1 MARKPAGG
9 VLDLSEL
16 GAAPQ
21 KVKLPDGKLYSMA
34 NPAELGVLP
43 QQKVI
48 SRYGRAQVL
57 MRKKNATEAD
67 VDEMLEMLLDVAE
80 VVLPG
85 APREVVGR
93 LSLNGL
99 DKLIQ
104 AFLSASTD
112 PKAAGG
118 RAGAETTKATSAI

>member
-1 MARKPAGG
+1 MARKPGG

-57 MRKKNATEAD
+57 MRKKSATEAD
-67 VDEMLEMLLDVAE
+67 VEEMLEMLLDVCE
-80 VVLPG
+80 VVLPD

-93 LSLNGL
+93 LSLPGME
-99 DKLIQ
+99 KLIQ
-104 AFLSASTD
+104 AFLSASTAQ
-112 PKAAGG
+112 KAAE
-118 RAGAETTKATSAI
+118 RAEAGAEEKLTSAS